1 MTQDTVNIAAYRKD
15 MLVRQAIELYF
26 DFGNADKPTRRTIK
40 EVAEIIGVSE
50 PTMISWFSDVDRN
63 LVESVTPTWVL
74 AAATQEYVADRVP
87 ELLQRMVA
95 IARGELPRTR
105 VSDQFKAMTYLLSLA
120 GIGPNTLAQQSEK
133 ESASTPITV
142 SVNIGG
148 VPAPTTVIDM
158 TAQTVE

>member
-50 PTMISWFSDVDRN
+50 PTMISWFSEVDRN
-63 LVESVTPTWVL
+63 LVESITPTWIL
-74 AAATQEYVADRVP
+74 ASATQEYVADKVP
-87 ELLQRMVA
+87 LLLQRMVA
-95 IARGELPRTR
+95 IAKGELPRTR
-105 VSDQFKAMTYLLSLA
+105 VSDQTKAIMYLLSLA

-158 TAQTVE
+158 TTQTVE

>member
-15 MLVRQAIELYF
+15 MLVRRAIELYM
-26 DFGNADKPTRRTIK
+26 DFSDSDKPTRRTIK
-40 EVAEIIGVSE
+40 EVAELMGVSE

-105 VSDQFKAMTYLLSLA
+105 VSDQTKAIMYLLSLA

>member
-15 MLVRQAIELYF
+15 MLVRRAIELYM
-26 DFGNADKPTRRTIK
+26 DFSDSDKPTRRTIK
-40 EVAEIIGVSE
+40 EVAELMGVSE

>member
-1 MTQDTVNIAAYRKD
+1 MPEDTVSVVDYRKD
-15 MLVRQAIELYF
+15 VILRKAIELYF
-26 DFGNADKPTRRTIK
+26 DFGDGDKPTRRSIE
-40 EVAEIIGVSE
+40 EVADIMGVSS
-50 PTMISWFSDVDRN
+50 PTIISWFRDVDRN

-105 VSDQFKAMTYLLSLA
+105 VSDQYKAMTYLLSLA

-148 VPAPTTVIDM
+148 VPAPQTIIDM
-158 TAQTVE
+158 TATEVE

>member
-1 MTQDTVNIAAYRKD
+1 MTQDTVNIDAYRKD
-15 MLVRQAIELYF
+15 LLVRQAIELYF

-50 PTMISWFSDVDRN
+50 PTMISWFSEVDRN
-63 LVESVTPTWVL
+63 LVESITPTWIL
-74 AAATQEYVADRVP
+74 ASATQEYVADKVP
-87 ELLQRMVA
+87 LLLQRMVA
-95 IARGELPRTR
+95 IAKGELPRTR
-105 VSDQFKAMTYLLSLA
+105 VSDQTKAIMYLLSLA

>member
-15 MLVRQAIELYF
+15 MLVRRAIELYM
-26 DFGNADKPTRRTIK
+26 DFSDSDKPTRRTIK
-40 EVAEIIGVSE
+40 EVAELMGVSE

-133 ESASTPITV
+133 ESASAPITV

-158 TAQTVE
+158 TATEVE